1 MNRLAPKRRDCIA
14 GVIALLIGGGR
25 SLLVAR
31 RRWDQVHVRIAETER
46 RYHDQ
51 LELAQQARLELA
63 KQNDRLRDLDQMKDD
78 LIALV
83 SHELRTPL
91 TSIVGYLELVT
102 APDAADLSDEQ
113 RRYLAIV
120 ERNAQRLIRVVS
132 DLLLVAQ
139 VQAGHL
145 SLLEED
151 VGLATVAEECVAAV
165 RPTALTRQIELTLVT
180 SGTTRVLGDRQR
192 LAQVLDN
199 LLSNALKFTPE
210 GGSVAVRVTG
220 GSDEVVVTV
229 ADTGIGVADSEQDQL
244 FGRFFR
250 TTAAMKSALQGTGL
264 GLSIARAIVEA
275 HGGEIGVTSRVGE
288 GSTFRVA
295 LPAAASLAEDEHAA
309 AA

>member
-1 MNRLAPKRRDCIA
+1 MNRLAAKRSGYNVAMLAAAC
-14 GVIALLIGGGR
+14 G
-25 SLLVAR
+25 LLVAR
-31 RRWDQVHVRIAETER
+31 RRWDQVQARVTETER
-46 RYHDQ
+46 CYHDQ
-51 LELAQQARLELA
+51 LELVQQARLELKA
-63 KQNDRLRDLDQMKDD
+63 QNDRLRDVDQMKDD

-102 APDAADLSDEQ
+102 SPDAGELSDEQ
-113 RRYLAIV
+113 RRHLAIV
-120 ERNAQRLIRVVS
+120 ERNAKRLIRVVS

-145 SLLEED
+145 NLLEED
-151 VGLATVAEECVAAV
+151 VSLELVADECVAAV

-180 SGTTRVLGDRQR
+180 TGTTRVLGDRQR

-210 GGSVAVRVTG
+210 GGSVAVKVSG
-220 GSDEVVVTV
+220 GSDDVVVTV
-229 ADTGIGVADSEQDQL
+229 ADTGIGVAASEQDQL
-244 FGRFFR
+244 FTRFFR

-275 HGGEIGVTSRVGE
+275 HGGEIGVTSRIGE

-295 LPAAASLAEDEHAA
+295 LPAAASLAAHEHAA